1 MQLGL
6 RLVGQQE
13 KLLDVQSHIVLAFN
27 FFNYYEHL
35 QPQILSVH
43 SSCPT
48 IVRVSLD
55 MFTILL
61 HLFAALVVDDKC
73 ALRALYEIGVYIL
86 FTFFLSLTYA
96 HHYSM
101 KLIK

>member
-1 MQLGL
+1 M
-6 RLVGQQE
+6 
-13 KLLDVQSHIVLAFN
+13 LAFN
-27 FFNYYEHL
+27 FFNYYGNL

-73 ALRALYEIGVYIL
+73 ALRALYEIGVYI
-86 FTFFLSLTYA
+86 FFLINICSSLFDEA
-96 HHYSM
+96 N
-101 KLIK
+101 KIKSLNIER